1 VCVCV
6 CVDPNGI
13 GAMAASYYSSLQ
25 WVVDSIDRHTNPGM
39 EDLSLGL
46 GGFQVQQATPM
57 GGAFYIENVPRI
69 R

>member
-1 VCVCV
+1 
-6 CVDPNGI
+6 
-13 GAMAASYYSSLQ
+13 MAASYYSSLQ

-57 GGAFYIENVPRI
+57 GGAFYIENVLNPLKEFFFSLTLI
-69 R
+69 FK

>member
-1 VCVCV
+1 
-6 CVDPNGI
+6 
-13 GAMAASYYSSLQ
+13 MAASYYSSLQ

-57 GGAFYIENVPRI
+57 GGAFYIENVLLI
-69 R
+69 H